1 MTPRL
6 AYPKESNRPITEEV
20 ISIAINALEEIQQ
33 YKELGTVEELMVAKE
48 KLMGENQ
55 NSSVKLQMDELSNTN
70 EKLLRRNKELEARV
84 DELLAKNQ
92 KLMKQNTAN
101 DDGIDDLEDELE
113 DAKKL
118 NKKLNAEKESLAS
131 EIHELKKSLASAEAE
146 IASLKK

>member
-1 MTPRL
+1 MV
-6 AYPKESNRPITEEV
+6 EFIV
-20 ISIAINALEEIQQ
+20 GGALGAGI
-33 YKELGTVEELMVAKE
+33 MVAKE
-48 KLMGENQ
+48 KFMGENQ
-55 NSSVKLQMDELSNTN
+55 NSSVKLQMEELSNTN
-70 EKLLRRNKELEARV
+70 EKLLRRNKELEARI

-118 NKKLNAEKESLAS
+118 NKKLNAEKDVLAS
-131 EIHELKKSLASAEAE
+131 EVLELKKSLASAEAE

>member
-1 MTPRL
+1 MV
-6 AYPKESNRPITEEV
+6 EFIV
-20 ISIAINALEEIQQ
+20 GGAL
-33 YKELGTVEELMVAKE
+33 GAGLMVAKE

-70 EKLLRRNKELEARV
+70 EKLLRRNKDLEVRI

-118 NKKLNAEKESLAS
+118 NKRINAEKEALAA
-131 EIHELKKSLASAEAE
+131 EVLELRKSLAAAEAE
-146 IASLKK
+146 IESLKKK